1 MKPVIVALTAL
12 ALAAL
17 APPALHAQMTI
28 TPTADQTP
36 EQTAADRSACE
47 MQAAAQTGYDPSQ
60 PAPTAQST
68 QPVRGQRLAG
78 AARGAALGGIREQTS
93 DAEDREV
100 EDITEAGAKAGAVVG
115 GARQRQ
121 GRREGRREA
130 AQEQGAQAQMA
141 DAYGHAFTACMTAK
155 GYAVQ

>member
-12 ALAAL
+12 GLAVL
-17 APPALHAQMTI
+17 APSLHAQMI
-28 TPTADQTP
+28 TPTAGQTP

-47 MQAAAQTGYDPSQ
+47 TQAVAQTGYHPSQ

-93 DAEDREV
+93 DAEDREI
-100 EDITEAGAKAGAVVG
+100 EDVTEAGAKAGVVVG
-115 GARQRQ
+115 GSRQRQ
-121 GRREGRREA
+121 GRREARRDA
-130 AQEQGAQAQMA
+130 AQEQDAQAQLA
-141 DAYGHAFTACMTAK
+141 DADGQAFTACMTAK

>member
-12 ALAAL
+12 GLAAL
-17 APPALHAQMTI
+17 ALSLHAQMTI
-28 TPTADQTP
+28 TPTAGQTP

-47 MQAAAQTGYDPSQ
+47 TQAVAQTGYHPSQ

-93 DAEDREV
+93 DAEDREI
-100 EDITEAGAKAGAVVG
+100 EDVTEAGAKAGVVVG
-115 GARQRQ
+115 GSRQRQ
-121 GRREGRREA
+121 GRREARREA
-130 AQEQGAQAQMA
+130 AQEQDAQAQLA
-141 DAYGHAFTACMTAK
+141 DAYGQAFTACMTAK

>member
-1 MKPVIVALTAL
+1 MKSIIVALTAL
-12 ALAAL
+12 GLAAL

-28 TPTADQTP
+28 TPTVGQTP

-47 MQAAAQTGYDPSQ
+47 TQAAAQTGYHPSQ
-60 PAPTAQST
+60 PAPTST
-68 QPVRGQRLAG
+68 QPVRGQQLAG

-100 EDITEAGAKAGAVVG
+100 EDVTEAGAKVGVVVG

-121 GRREGRREA
+121 GRREARQQA
-130 AQEQGAQAQMA
+130 AQEQEAQAQMA
-141 DAYGHAFTACMTAK
+141 NAYGLAFTACMTPK